1 MRFIAILTYLNLH
14 ICDIK
19 YLNSIL
25 PLEHREKKMS
35 KDTDLRSKILLRKRS
50 ILPQSI
56 LPRSTKSPL
65 QKAPCPRYAEKSDVS
80 CAFSS
85 FFCNPIDLRFPAK
98 LQKIIHCQDI
108 QLQVHSWRLRE
119 AELANRTSNSS
130 AFYSF
135 SVVLF
140 DRESSWSDRYEAL
153 TSFSQSRINLYL
165 DLP

>member
-1 MRFIAILTYLNLH
+1 MISNIWIRYFHLSIVQERWAKTPICVLKFFFENVQFCLRVFSRDPLNLR
-14 ICDIK
+14 CRKLRVRDT
-19 YLNSIL
+19 
-25 PLEHREKKMS
+25 RKKA
-35 KDTDLRSKILLRKRS
+35 TFLALFL
-50 ILPQSI
+50 
-56 LPRSTKSPL
+56 
-65 QKAPCPRYAEKSDVS
+65 
-80 CAFSS
+80 SS

-130 AFYSF
+130 PFYSF

>member
-25 PLEHREKKMS
+25 PLEHRAKKMS